1 MYFLKI
7 TLKLTGAI
15 VVGTEFKTG
24 ITMAFVR
31 TESVETSSVVANV
44 VIALTLVNIN
54 TRVTAG
60 CQSVAAAADAL
71 E

>member
-1 MYFLKI
+1 
-7 TLKLTGAI
+7 
-15 VVGTEFKTG
+15 
-24 ITMAFVR
+24 MAFVR

-44 VIALTLVNIN
+44 GIALTLVNIN

-60 CQSVAAAADAL
+60 RQSVAAAADAL